1 MGGNTSGIFAKVPR
15 SRRVT
20 GSRPMEHLDDEA
32 CNTLFL
38 CFQGHELTGKM
49 MKVRQKKNKM
59 LERKIGRPYINIIAY
74 DGSTCVDSGQQG
86 LTIATTA
93 LQATSP

>member
-1 MGGNTSGIFAKVPR
+1 MQCRNAWFVEIHIVSFYENMNVFFGIFSYFFMGGNTSGIFAKVPR

-49 MKVRQKKNKM
+49 MKVRQFFF
-59 LERKIGRPYINIIAY
+59 
-74 DGSTCVDSGQQG
+74 
-86 LTIATTA
+86 
-93 LQATSP
+93 

>member
-1 MGGNTSGIFAKVPR
+1 MDVYLYMAYFHCMGGNTSGIFAKVPR

-49 MKVRQKKNKM
+49 MKVR
-59 LERKIGRPYINIIAY
+59 
-74 DGSTCVDSGQQG
+74 
-86 LTIATTA
+86 
-93 LQATSP
+93 